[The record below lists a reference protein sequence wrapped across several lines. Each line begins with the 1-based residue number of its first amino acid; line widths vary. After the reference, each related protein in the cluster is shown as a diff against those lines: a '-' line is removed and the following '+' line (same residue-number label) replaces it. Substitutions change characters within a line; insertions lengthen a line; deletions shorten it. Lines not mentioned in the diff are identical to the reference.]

1 MTTKPV
7 YETVNYSVSRSNS
20 LQPDLKHRF
29 IIYDKQTATLVAN
42 RDVNNKW
49 LSVYRGLEQDAIAR
63 VNELENK

>member
-49 LSVYRGLEQDAIAR
+49 LGVYRGLEQDAIAR

>member
-7 YETVNYSVSRSNS
+7 YETVNYSVSRSSS

-29 IIYDKQTATLVAN
+29 IIYDKQTNSLLAN

-49 LSVYRGLEQDAIAR
+49 LSVYKGLEQDAIAR